1 MSPRPRKKNS
11 RDLPPHLYA
20 KKQRG
25 KTYYRYRHPLTGKW
39 YGMGA
44 DKGRAV
50 KAAQILNSRLVQPA
64 DAEKMA
70 AAIAADRETAGE
82 VLMTYAEEVL
92 PEQRNRHGRRISPK
106 TLEDQQR
113 AIHDAV
119 QDFGSVPVQD
129 VTRRRIGEH
138 LSQYPGRS
146 ANARRSTLRKAW
158 AWIVAKGYCDDNPVE
173 GTLRADE
180 HVQRRRLT
188 FAEFQRIRGAA
199 EPWLQNALDLAI
211 QTLQRRGDLVR
222 MRFDDIADGCLYVRQ
237 RKTEGE
243 EAANLRIHLSPELQ
257 EVISRCRDD
266 VVSPFLIHRAPQK
279 RRREYMNS
287 REHWTQVDERYLT
300 RAFAAVRDRLGIG
313 ADLPSGQ
320 RPSLH
325 EVRALG
331 GRLYREAGWSEEAV
345 QRLMGH
351 SSAAMTRHYLSRH
364 GETWVDCE
372 SGLALEAGQN
382 SGSARDKNGM

>member
-1 MSPRPRKKNS
+1 MSPRPRKRNS

-20 KKQRG
+20 KRQRG
-25 KTYYRYRHPLTGKW
+25 KTYYRYRHPVTGKW
-39 YGMGA
+39 YGMGQNKA
-44 DKGRAV
+44 RAV
-50 KAAQILNSRLVQPA
+50 KAAQILNSRLMEPM
-64 DAEKMA
+64 DAERLA
-70 AAIAADRETAGE
+70 ASVTAERETAGE
-82 VLMTYAEEVL
+82 VLSQYLDEVL
-92 PEQRNRHGRRISPK
+92 PKQRNRHGRTISPK
-106 TLEDQQR
+106 TLEEQQR
-113 AIHDAV
+113 AIRDAIR
-119 QDFGSVPVQD
+119 DFGATPVQE
-129 VTRRRIGEH
+129 VTRRRIGKH
-138 LSQYPGRS
+138 LGQYPGRS

-158 AWIVAKGYCDDNPVE
+158 AWVVASGYRDDNPVE

-188 FAEFQRIRGAA
+188 LEEFRRIRSAA
-199 EPWLQNALDLAI
+199 EPWLQNALDLAL

-237 RKTEGE
+237 RKTAGE
-243 EAANLRIHLSPELQ
+243 ESANLRIRISPELQ
-257 EVISRCRDD
+257 EVIARCRDD
-266 VVSPFLIHRAPQK
+266 VVSPFLIHRPPAK
-279 RRREYMNS
+279 RRREYMES
-287 REHWTQVDERYLT
+287 RDHWTQVDERYLT
-300 RAFAAVRDRLGIG
+300 RAFAAVRDELGI
-313 ADLPSGQ
+313 ASDLPTGQ

-372 SGLALEAGQN
+372 SGLDTGQN
-382 SGSARDKNGM
+382 PGSARDKTGV